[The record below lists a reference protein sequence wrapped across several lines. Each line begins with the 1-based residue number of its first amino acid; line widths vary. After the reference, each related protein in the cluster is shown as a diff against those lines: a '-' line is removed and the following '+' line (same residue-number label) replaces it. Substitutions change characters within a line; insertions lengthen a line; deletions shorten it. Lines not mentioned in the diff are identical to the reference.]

1 MIRVFILLESRDN
14 KNENTITTT
23 RDIRVFLNEVVNT
36 IIRDNKQ

>member
-23 RDIRVFLNEVVNT
+23 RDIRVFLNKVVNA
-36 IIRDNKQ
+36 IIGDKKQ